1 MKTLEDLMS
10 LETEYVSLDEA
21 FVDDLSML
29 DKICGAESFYDI
41 RY

>member
-10 LETEYVSLDEA
+10 LETEYVSLNEE
-21 FVDDLSML
+21 FVDEMSML
-29 DKICGAESFYDI
+29 DEIFGAESYYVI